1 MKKIKGSPEQPR
13 LAVFRSNR
21 HFYAQVIDDQ
31 NQKTLF
37 ACSTLDPAIKPLI
50 TSGQN
55 CKAARLVGEKL
66 GEALVKNNL
75 LYVVF
80 DRRFR
85 RYHGRIQA
93 FAEGAREV
101 GLQF

>member
-31 NQKTLF
+31 SQKTLF

-50 TSGQN
+50 TTGQN
-55 CKAARLVGEKL
+55 CQAARLVGEKL
-66 GEALVKNNL
+66 GKALLKNNL
-75 LYVVF
+75 MKVVF
-80 DRRFR
+80 DRRFK
-85 RYHGRIQA
+85 RYHGRIKA

>member
-1 MKKIKGSPEQPR
+1 MKKFKGSPNRPR

-21 HFYAQVIDDQ
+21 HFYAQVIDDL
-31 NQKTLF
+31 NQKTIF
-37 ACSTLDPAIKPLI
+37 ACSTLDASIKPLI
-50 TSGQN
+50 TTGQN

-66 GEALVKNNL
+66 GKALVQNNL
-75 LYVVF
+75 IKVVF

-85 RYHGRIQA
+85 PYHGRIKA

-101 GLQF
+101 GLEF

>member
-31 NQKTLF
+31 NHKTLF

-50 TSGQN
+50 TTGQN

-66 GEALVKNNL
+66 GQALVKNNL
-75 LYVVF
+75 LNVVF

>member
-1 MKKIKGSPEQPR
+1 MKKIKGNAAQPR

-37 ACSTLDPAIKPLI
+37 ACSTLDPSIKPLI
-50 TSGQN
+50 TTGQN

-66 GEALVKNNL
+66 GQALVKNNL
-75 LYVVF
+75 INVIF

-85 RYHGRIQA
+85 CYHGRVKA

>member
-1 MKKIKGSPEQPR
+1 MKKIKGNPQRPR

-21 HFYAQVIDDQ
+21 HLYAQVIDDQ

-37 ACSTLDPAIKPLI
+37 ACSTLDPSIKPLI
-50 TSGQN
+50 TTGQN
-55 CKAARLVGEKL
+55 CKAARLVGEQL
-66 GEALVKNNL
+66 GKALIQHNL
-75 LYVVF
+75 INVVF

-85 RYHGRIQA
+85 PYHGRIQA
-93 FAEGAREV
+93 FADGARKM

>member
-13 LAVFRSNR
+13 LTVFRSNR

-31 NQKTLF
+31 SQKTLF

-50 TSGQN
+50 TTGQN
-55 CKAARLVGEKL
+55 CQAARLVGEKL
-66 GEALVKNNL
+66 GKALLKNNL
-75 LYVVF
+75 ITVVF
-80 DRRFR
+80 DRRFK
-85 RYHGRIQA
+85 RYHGRIKA

>member
-31 NQKTLF
+31 NQETLF
-37 ACSTLDPAIKPLI
+37 ACSTLDASIKPFI
-50 TSGQN
+50 STGQN
-55 CKAARLVGEKL
+55 CKAARMVGEKL
-66 GEALVKNNL
+66 GQALVKNNL
-75 LYVVF
+75 LKVVF

-85 RYHGRIQA
+85 CYHGRIQA
-93 FAEGAREV
+93 FAEGARQV